1 MARMQWSKL
10 RSGVESCF
18 ADSVRGRARLFST
31 RYRTTHDQDGRAW
44 ITLDGREIVNMPHIW
59 TWLRDRDERMLQ
71 LPAAAGGT
79 SQEMREAADIALM
92 NEGKFMQPYLGT
104 AMHEYLSMSISE
116 ILAAGNPV
124 IRAIGMLDRRFG
136 RRRLECF
143 DSAREHP
150 LVRELYEFRMLAE
163 TQWRV
168 RDRRHVAAAKRA

>member
-18 ADSVRGRARLFST
+18 ADSVKGRARLFST

-44 ITLDGREIVNMPHIW
+44 ITLDGREIVNMPHLW
-59 TWLRDRDERMLQ
+59 TWLRDRDERALQ
-71 LPAAAGGT
+71 LAAAAST
-79 SQEMREAADIALM
+79 FQEMRDTADIALM

-104 AMHEYLSMSISE
+104 AMHEYLSMSMTE
-116 ILAAGNPV
+116 ILEAGNPV

-136 RRRLECF
+136 RRRRECF
-143 DSAREHP
+143 DSAREHA

-168 RDRRHVAAAKRA
+168 RDRRQVAASKRA